1 MKDDICY
8 VADTHSLIWYFT
20 EDERLSKRALDAFE
34 ETINKGVIIIP
45 AVVLTEIMFISKKI
59 SAVVSFDF
67 LLEKIEEYENFIVAP
82 LDFKYC

>member
-1 MKDDICY
+1 
-8 VADTHSLIWYFT
+8 
-20 EDERLSKRALDAFE
+20 
-34 ETINKGVIIIP
+34 
-45 AVVLTEIMFISKKI
+45 MFISKKI